1 LRSRKSGFEVY
12 ARTDVGRV
20 RERNEDC
27 YVTLDL
33 GSGRAAGGRVTP
45 LSSPGVLLAV
55 CDGLGGAAGGDVA
68 SRLAADALRDSIAG
82 HTRTR
87 TPGERT
93 MVKHLREAISLANE
107 RVRKEAATHAEL
119 DGMGTTL
126 TAALLCGSTAMF
138 GQVGDSRAY
147 LLRSG
152 ILVPTTRDQSL
163 GTALLDL
170 GIVSADQLSA
180 MHGANILLQAVGSD
194 EELEII
200 FTKVSLCRGD
210 ILLVCSDG
218 LSGVIPE
225 EEICDTVIR
234 SRSMRSAS
242 ERLVR
247 LAVDA
252 GGPDNIT
259 VVLCR
264 VDGTSLSAPSAY
276 GPRVSIVEG

>member
-1 LRSRKSGFEVY
+1 M
-12 ARTDVGRV
+12 
-20 RERNEDC
+20 RERNEDS
-27 YVTLDL
+27 YITIDL
-33 GSGRAAGGRVTP
+33 GTGRSAGGRITP
-45 LSSPGVLLAV
+45 LASPGVLLAV
-55 CDGLGGAAGGDVA
+55 CDGLGGAAGGDIA
-68 SRLAADALRDSIAG
+68 SRIAVEALRESI
-82 HTRTR
+82 TRHGKGR
-87 TPGERT
+87 TMGERALLRQ
-93 MVKHLREAISLANE
+93 LREAIVLANN
-107 RVRKEAATHAEL
+107 RVRNEAKHKPEL

-126 TAALLCGSTAMF
+126 TAALLGGSTALF

-170 GIVSADQLSA
+170 GILSADQLEA
-180 MHGANILLQAVGSD
+180 MHGAHILLQAVGSD

-210 ILLVCSDG
+210 VLLLCSDG
-218 LSGVIPE
+218 LSGVVTE
-225 EEICDTVIR
+225 EEICDTVVR

-247 LAVDA
+247 LAVSA
-252 GGPDNIT
+252 GGPDNVT

-264 VDGTSLSAPSAY
+264 IDGPSLPAPTSY
-276 GPRVSIVEG
+276 GPRVSIVEA